1 MPPSSPSESLPPPV
15 SPPDVS
21 SRRPPL
27 LVCEHGGPFE
37 VILVVDLYSD
47 EEESFP
53 DITQYEEFARRLFG
67 ELNRRLLGPP
77 DDGNVIILGDSD
89 EEEEVRKEVTTDAD
103 AASPSV
109 VNSLALSVSIANV
122 DDAPDGV
129 QGDSSDG
136 GDKASSP

>member
-1 MPPSSPSESLPPPV
+1 
-15 SPPDVS
+15 
-21 SRRPPL
+21 
-27 LVCEHGGPFE
+27 VCEHGGPSE
-37 VILVVDLYSD
+37 VILVVDLSSD

-109 VNSLALSVSIANV
+109 VNSLAPSVSIANV

-129 QGDSSDG
+129 QGDSSNG